1 MSAPTEEPADELFRS
16 VLEMARTAKQ
26 QNTSGWLRARYESEH
41 AEDVAYLTSMML
53 GVLIENDA
61 IRRGIHPADVWAQL
75 RERGLDE
82 FG

>member
-1 MSAPTEEPADELFRS
+1 MSTPTVEPTDELFRS

-26 QNTSGWLRARYESEH
+26 QNISGWLRTRYESEH
-41 AEDVAYLTSMML
+41 AEDIAYLTSMML

-61 IRRGIHPADVWAQL
+61 IRRGVHPADVWAQL

>member
-1 MSAPTEEPADELFRS
+1 VSAPTDKPTDELFHA
-16 VLEMARTAKQ
+16 VLEMARNAKR
-26 QNTSGWLRARYESEH
+26 QNTSGWLRARCATER
-41 AEDVAYLTSMML
+41 AEDAAYLTSLML

-61 IRRGIHPADVWAQL
+61 IRRGVHPADVWAQL

>member
-1 MSAPTEEPADELFRS
+1 MSAPTEKPAEELFRS

-26 QNTSGWLRARYESEH
+26 QNTSGWLRARYESER